1 MKRYLQRMKIWF
13 QGFSPKTGVFLLIIC
28 VVLHILAFGQI
39 AMPFLSPSTKKTLGI
54 VLFSM
59 AKAFQYSGLAIV
71 GVEGYKRLKNRMLN
85 RSEIQP
91 VTMPRKKRQ
100 RKRRSTLKRRK
111 EK

>member
-1 MKRYLQRMKIWF
+1 
-13 QGFSPKTGVFLLIIC
+13 
-28 VVLHILAFGQI
+28 
-39 AMPFLSPSTKKTLGI
+39 MPFLSPSTKKTLGI